1 MDRGQHAFDKIHL
14 DIIVEERR
22 QNEADGMHSS
32 SELIFIVRNT
42 ILFIIQNIGDE
53 NPKESFRTVCSLEK
67 TM

>member
-1 MDRGQHAFDKIHL
+1 MFVFVFVFVYIAIMAGG
-14 DIIVEERR
+14 EERK
-22 QNEADGMHSS
+22 QNVADGMRSS
-32 SELIFIVRNT
+32 SELIFIIRNT